1 MEDKKPTPPQ
11 KPKRI
16 ITNMIFGA
24 MLLVPILLLFYIFF
38 YIVSKNPAGYQQESA
53 EYNPSQASVNEN
65 DQFWQKVQSQE
76 TALRETA
83 GRSFEQTSRETK
95 RQLDDLDLKRDLRKY
110 TNTLSDT
117 LY

>member
-1 MEDKKPTPPQ
+1 MKDKIPLQ
-11 KPKRI
+11 EPKRI
-16 ITNMIFGA
+16 ITNVILGA

-38 YIVSKNPAGYQQESA
+38 YIISKNPAGYQQSSQD
-53 EYNPSQASVNEN
+53 YNPSQASVSEN
-65 DQFWQKVQSQE
+65 DQSWQKVQSQE
-76 TALRETA
+76 AALREAT
-83 GRSFEQTSRETK
+83 GRSFEQTSRETQ